1 MGLNDQGLAL
11 PTEAPPSPLIEPAE
25 QLVAVA
31 GDWHSSRSAARK
43 AMRLVREYS
52 PEIRTMLHV
61 GDFNLGSETPWVAY
75 RQALRDVMRES
86 GVRRI
91 LVTPGNHDNWG
102 RLVPYFATHPNTP
115 YLVPRLESIS
125 FLPRGYRF
133 EISGRTFLSFG
144 GAASPDQEKR
154 TPGKDWWPEEEPTQ
168 GDADLAAQA
177 GTVDIMLA
185 HEAVDNG
192 TGKVDRLLQIPNS
205 RFFTEHG
212 LEASQRS
219 RAIVTDVWTR
229 TSPRVLCHGHMH
241 VKDERRLPDG
251 RRVFSMAAEEMPG
264 NVGVIDLTD
273 LSWTWLA

>member
-1 MGLNDQGLAL
+1 MGLSSHSPGL
-11 PTEAPPSPLIEPAE
+11 PREVSSSPFVEPSER
-25 QLVAVA
+25 LVAVA
-31 GDWHSSRSAARK
+31 GDWHSSRSAARR
-43 AMRLVREYS
+43 AMRLVRQYS
-52 PEIRTMLHV
+52 PEIRTILHL

-75 RQALRDVMRES
+75 RQTLRDAMRES
-86 GVRRI
+86 DVKRI

-102 RLVPYFATHPNTP
+102 RLAPYFAAHPNTP
-115 YLVPRLESIS
+115 YFVPHLETIS

-133 EISGRTFLSFG
+133 EIAGRTFLSFG

-154 TPGKDWWPEEEPTQ
+154 TRGKDWWPEEEPTE
-168 GDADLAAQA
+168 GEADLAAHEGA
-177 GTVDIMLA
+177 VDVMLA

-192 TGKVDRLLQIPNS
+192 TKKVDRLFEVPNL
-205 RFFTEHG
+205 RLFTPHG
-212 LEASQRS
+212 LRASQRS

-251 RRVFSMAAEEMPG
+251 RRVFSMAAEEMSG
-264 NVGVIDLTD
+264 NVGVLDLAD